1 MTSPMADAK
10 KRWRR
15 AVCIVIGLGD
25 MSRKG
30 HLVGGS
36 LEEVK
41 IGV

>member
-1 MTSPMADAK
+1 MADAK

-15 AVCIVIGLGD
+15 AVCTVTGLVD

-30 HLVGGS
+30 HLVGGD
-36 LEEVK
+36 LEEAK